1 MRVLSLTLNYHVNCA
16 RSFLRGT
23 AAPSRVDS
31 GYVLELSDTLVL
43 LSRAS
48 GLFSSQKRRK
58 RPFWVALVDVALVL
72 ASSRSAST

>member
-16 RSFLRGT
+16 CSFLRWA

-58 RPFWVALVDVALVL
+58 RPLWVALVDVALVL